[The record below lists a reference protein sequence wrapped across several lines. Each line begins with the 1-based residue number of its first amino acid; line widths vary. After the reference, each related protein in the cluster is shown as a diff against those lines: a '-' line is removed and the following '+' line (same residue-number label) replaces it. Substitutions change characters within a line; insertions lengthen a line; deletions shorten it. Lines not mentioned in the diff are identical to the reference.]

1 MKVPFVSYADTE
13 SLVEKISNVI
23 LIEKS
28 YYQGKQMSV
37 LHVAVHYL
45 HNAHLIVIRIKMII
59 TEVKTI

>member
-1 MKVPFVSYADTE
+1 MKIPFVSYADTE

-28 YYQGKQMSV
+28 YYQGKQISI

-45 HNAHLIVIRIKMII
+45 HNAHLIVIRKMII